1 MADDL
6 TFAIYPEAE
15 TISLSLLL
23 RTITNVK
30 RIVQDVDYAV
40 TQEKKRRWIVTKLQ
54 SSTPTI
60 TIKPVLDGSE
70 TIDAFGS
77 GLETV
82 MAGRQI
88 DPPPSFTADALD
100 HLKGMKGIFTYKRDR
115 ASRVVFTSDGLEVTV
130 DQRVGERVERIE
142 RGTYSVLGSM
152 EGILDAVNF
161 HAKSFHIW
169 DRVTG
174 LPIRCSLPKNMT
186 DQVKELL
193 QHRVSV
199 QGQINYYSNGMPR
212 SLTKVSSLVDGSPD
226 PSLPEA
232 SFGSIPDIIG
242 DREPAEYLRAMRE

>member
-23 RTITNVK
+23 RTIQYVK

-54 SSTPTI
+54 STTPKI

-70 TIDAFGS
+70 TIDTFGS

-82 MAGRQI
+82 MAGQQT
-88 DPPPSFTADALD
+88 DPPPRFSADALD
-100 HLKGMKGIFTYKRDR
+100 HLKGMKGLFTWKKDR
-115 ASRVVFTSDGLEVTV
+115 ANRVVFTSDGREVTV
-130 DQRVGERVERIE
+130 DQRIGERVERIE
-142 RGTYSVLGSM
+142 RGTYAVLGSM
-152 EGILDAVNF
+152 EGMLDAVNF
-161 HAKSFHIW
+161 RAKTFHIW

-174 LPIRCSLPKNMT
+174 LPIRCSLPKDMT
-186 DQVKELL
+186 EQVKELL

-212 SLTKVSSLVDGSPD
+212 SLTQVSSIIDGTPD

-242 DREPAEYLRAMRE
+242 DREPVEYLQAMRE